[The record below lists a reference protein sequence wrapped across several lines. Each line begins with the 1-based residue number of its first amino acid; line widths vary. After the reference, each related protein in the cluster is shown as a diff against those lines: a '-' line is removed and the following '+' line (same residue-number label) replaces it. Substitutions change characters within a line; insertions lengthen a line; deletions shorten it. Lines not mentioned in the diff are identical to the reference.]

1 MLKGNEY
8 NKSLRNKVDPQASIK
23 M

>member
-8 NKSLRNKVDPQASIK
+8 NNTLRNKVDIQNSIK